1 MAIMPISPNTPQ
13 APSAMESPSPAKP
26 IKTPVRSLSRADS
39 SHNQPH
45 YDKDLPPTP
54 TSSNHLAHPPLTS
67 SVTATSTENGL
78 HHHHHPTTT
87 GLEPT
92 PDNSALQL
100 PPSTPSSSS
109 SSSHSNS
116 HSHPVTSPAATATPS
131 NTTTPTTTAKGT
143 ADHPQSITL
152 TPGTFERENLLV
164 SSPQQPSSA
173 EDKERILS
181 KRVTLMGP
189 PPPYN
194 GSGESPV
201 ALDQQQP
208 QRHNYQQHDNRYQQ
222 YEHHQQQQQYQS
234 HQHQHPESALIL
246 SQDNTPSS
254 SRTTTTTLTTRTS
267 TTPEPSNGLQLAH
280 HVQDRNGHTSD
291 DPALL
296 PSNQHHHRSESMNQ
310 QNGHTDSQRDRN
322 RDLTGKSHHQQEG
335 QDGLAVQGGAPVD
348 ANGEDPARVKPR
360 RVLGNYHMSKTLGA
374 GSMGKVKLG
383 VHSRT
388 RDKVNINGPIALSF
402 IFLQLLCLLYFD
414 MLDRLYTCGKRGGWG

>member
-1 MAIMPISPNTPQ
+1 MPISPNTPQ

-67 SVTATSTENGL
+67 SVTATPTENGL

-143 ADHPQSITL
+143 ADHPQSIAL
-152 TPGTFERENLLV
+152 TPGTFEREDLLV
-164 SSPQQPSSA
+164 SSPQQPSSS

-310 QNGHTDSQRDRN
+310 QNGHTDSHRDRN

-335 QDGLAVQGGAPVD
+335 QDGLAAQGGAPVD
-348 ANGEDPARVKPR
+348 PNGEDPARVKPR

-388 RDKVNINGPIALSF
+388 RDK
-402 IFLQLLCLLYFD
+402 D
-414 MLDRLYTCGKRGGWG
+414 